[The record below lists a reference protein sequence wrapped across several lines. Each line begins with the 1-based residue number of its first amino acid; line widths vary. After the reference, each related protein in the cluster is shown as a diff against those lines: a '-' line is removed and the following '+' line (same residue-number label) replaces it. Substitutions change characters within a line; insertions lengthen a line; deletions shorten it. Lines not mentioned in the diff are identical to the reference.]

1 MLKQLEK
8 GTRNHRGQDRNAE
21 ANKEKAAGHKDPQEI
36 TLARHSQVA
45 NILSYSVTVTAC
57 QQP

>member
-36 TLARHSQVA
+36 TLAGHSQVA
-45 NILSYSVTVTAC
+45 SILS
-57 QQP
+57 